1 MEFKNQVIAMA
12 NFAAQKGWTPAT
24 AGNFSVRA
32 DKGIAITA
40 SGFDKSALRAE
51 NILRVALNGEIEGNL
66 KPSAETPLHLAL
78 YRYSHEIHA
87 VAHTHSLPVTA
98 LSQLAT
104 GNTISFSNYELAKV
118 FPGIETHE
126 HDIQLPIYDNSQ
138 DIAKLA
144 EEVIG
149 NLRPDSVPAVVIKGH
164 GIYVWGESSLHA
176 TRYLEAIEFMF
187 ACELAKR
194 SLPR

>member
-1 MEFKNQVIAMA
+1 MEFKNQVISMA
-12 NFAAQKGWTPAT
+12 NFAAKNGWTPAT
-24 AGNFSVRA
+24 AGNFSVRT

-40 SGFDKSALRAE
+40 SGFDKGALRAE
-51 NILRVALNGEIEGNL
+51 NILLVPLDGEIEDNL

-78 YRYSHEIHA
+78 YRYSQQINA

-104 GNTISFSNYELAKV
+104 GNRISFSNYELAKV

-126 HDIQLPIYDNSQ
+126 QDIHLPIYEKTQ
-138 DIAKLA
+138 DITKLA
-144 EEVIG
+144 AEVIA
-149 NLRPDSVPAVVIKGH
+149 NLQPDSVPVVVIKGH
-164 GIYVWGESSLHA
+164 GIYVWGESSVQA
-176 TRYLEAIEFMF
+176 ARYLETVEFMF

-194 SLPR
+194 SLVA

>member
-1 MEFKNQVIAMA
+1 MEFKNQVISMA

-32 DKGIAITA
+32 DKAIAITA
-40 SGFDKSALRAE
+40 SGFDKGALRAE
-51 NILRVALNGEIEGNL
+51 NILMVSLDGKIEGNL

-78 YRYSHEIHA
+78 YRYSQQINA

-104 GNTISFSNYELAKV
+104 GNRISFYNYELAKV

-126 HDIQLPIYDNSQ
+126 HDIHLPIYDNTF
-138 DIAKLA
+138 
-144 EEVIG
+144 
-149 NLRPDSVPAVVIKGH
+149 
-164 GIYVWGESSLHA
+164 A
-176 TRYLEAIEFMF
+176 T
-187 ACELAKR
+187 
-194 SLPR
+194 